1 MIAGN
6 MTIKWQLLITSRS
19 SRSIVFIISLS
30 QWIVVDV
37 SMLSL
42 SLLEIVM
49 IYIVLFSVLWN
60 WRVTFKIECSAL

>member
-60 WRVTFKIECSAL
+60 WRVTFKTECSAL